1 MSGESNLTAPRFTNS
16 LLSPETSGPLSTFS
30 GRAVSPEP
38 VQGETTRFTPRPTS
52 PDADDGAAP
61 AGAATLPCAPR
72 ILDAYFARKVV
83 TETAGADGAAA
94 TTSVALERI
103 DEHVLGRVVYVVVDV
118 ELCSPSTA
126 AGTQV
131 TITLRANDDRLT
143 GTARQALRTTDGT
156 ADVETRT
163 VGIGVTTALNDKDGS
178 CAYTNLATFASKA
191 IFKVTLRPH
200 ARADFDAWAR
210 RIAAATEPPTVGI
223 DAAAAGVQAYFPANG
238 ARLLQ
243 LINRK
248 VYEIHHP
255 SNLYNFLGTHTYNGA
270 TVRRRISSIQN
281 TSTDKVRYYFFNR
294 IDNTHQICEVT
305 QTRVRRRAN
314 GVTIARTSADANIP
328 RGYIES
334 GGTAGGDAAMNYYYN
349 APGSG
354 DTTRKTPLS
363 SYHRI
368 VTRDNPNGSNRDY
381 GVKQYDLANPNDP
394 NDMVDL
400 VRMPDDLN
408 HDQETGANR
417 VRATFTW
424 SGTQRRYANPG
435 CFAGFLGALIQ
446 LARTDVRCTGMCFG
460 DATSYPSVSHPNGD
474 SVDTGYL
481 TAATEQSKVNAFRDH
496 YFVNILAGNEGF
508 KGALTGVTHR
518 ADHNDHLHAG
528 DFDSARVVVQN
539 PAT

>member
-1 MSGESNLTAPRFTNS
+1 M
-16 LLSPETSGPLSTFS
+16 
-30 GRAVSPEP
+30 
-38 VQGETTRFTPRPTS
+38 
-52 PDADDGAAP
+52 
-61 AGAATLPCAPR
+61 
-72 ILDAYFARKVV
+72 
-83 TETAGADGAAA
+83 
-94 TTSVALERI
+94 
-103 DEHVLGRVVYVVVDV
+103 LGRVVYVVVEV

-126 AGTQV
+126 AGTEV

-143 GTARQALRTTDGT
+143 GTDRQALKTTDGS

-163 VGIGVTTALNDKDGS
+163 VGIGVTTALNDRDGN
-178 CAYTNLATFASKA
+178 CAYTNLATFATRA
-191 IFKVTLRPH
+191 IFKLAFRPH
-200 ARADFDAWAR
+200 ARADFDAWAA
-210 RIAAATEPPTVGI
+210 RIAAAREPPTVGI
-223 DAAAAGVQAYFPANG
+223 DVAAAGVQAYFPPTG
-238 ARLLQ
+238 SELLT

-255 SNLYNFLGTHTYNGA
+255 SNPYNLLPTHTLNGA
-270 TVRRRISSIQN
+270 TVRKRISSIQN
-281 TSTDKVRYYFFNR
+281 TSTDQVRYYFFNR
-294 IDNTHQICEVT
+294 IDNTHQICDVT

-314 GVTIARTSADANIP
+314 GVTVAKTSVDANIP
-328 RGYIES
+328 RGYIET

-354 DTTRKTPLS
+354 DTGRKTPLS

-368 VTRDNPNGSNRDY
+368 VTRDNPNGTNKDY
-381 GVKQYDLANPNDP
+381 GVKQYDLANPGDP

-408 HDQETGANR
+408 YNQETGANQ

-496 YFVNILAGNEGF
+496 YYVNILAGNEGF
-508 KGALTGVTHR
+508 KANLTGVTHR

-539 PAT
+539 PAA